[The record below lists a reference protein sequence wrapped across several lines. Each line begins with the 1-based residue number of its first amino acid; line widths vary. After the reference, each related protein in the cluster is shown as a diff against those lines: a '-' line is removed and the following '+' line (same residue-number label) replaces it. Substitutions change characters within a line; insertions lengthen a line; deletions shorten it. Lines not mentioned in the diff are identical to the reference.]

1 MKAST
6 FGKYDFYIKTNN
18 KKTTKKRLD
27 PGEKAGKGNGTIKEK
42 VKKPIQKIVID

>member
-18 KKTTKKRLD
+18 KKITKKRLD
-27 PGEKAGKGNGTIKEK
+27 PGEKTGKGNETIKEK
-42 VKKPIQKIVID
+42 VKKPI